1 MFSRKKYQTIAD
13 NDLPSAFRE
22 MRKSLVLEEIYKRFS
37 HLMFGTCLKYL
48 QNKDDA
54 EDCVMDIFQKLP
66 SLLETHQIQY
76 FKSWL
81 FMVTKNECLM
91 RLRKQKNKS
100 LPIELMQIEEN
111 DVQSAINE
119 KIALDQQIDR
129 LNDAIQE
136 LNEEQKKCIQLFY
149 LEKKCYQ
156 EIADELNLSVNKVK
170 SAIQNG
176 KRNLKIKLQ
185 EHAVFKSA

>member
-13 NDLPSAFRE
+13 NDLPAAFRE

-48 QNKDDA
+48 QNKNDA

-66 SLLETHQIQY
+66 NLLEANEIQY

-81 FMVTKNECLM
+81 YMVTKNECLM
-91 RLRKQKNKS
+91 RLRKKKNVE
-100 LPIELMQIEEN
+100 LPIDLLQIAEN
-111 DVQSAINE
+111 DVESTINE
-119 KIALDQQIDR
+119 KISLEQQIDR
-129 LNDAIQE
+129 LNDAIQS
-136 LNEEQKKCIQLFY
+136 LNGEQKKCIQLFY

-156 EIADELNLSVNKVK
+156 EIATQMNLSINKVK

-185 EHAVFKSA
+185 EHAIFKSA

>member
-119 KIALDQQIDR
+119 KISLDQQIDR

>member
-1 MFSRKKYQTIAD
+1 
-13 NDLPSAFRE
+13 
-22 MRKSLVLEEIYKRFS
+22 
-37 HLMFGTCLKYL
+37 MFGTCLKYL
-48 QNKDDA
+48 QNKDDV